1 VVSHSAR
8 GPVGVRRSGHRSIR
22 RAGPKENSSVCA
34 SAVRFQW
41 CRPRRRRSARGI
53 VNTLEREKIRRSR
66 TQSAARGLRTP
77 TTEITATLYPR
88 FHLPYTPK
96 ATYPIP
102 TLYPAS
108 RKQTRPEHVIYYSM
122 RRNKFFPASY
132 SMPRWYAG
140 WVRNSGLKLKCS
152 LFQILSQFRI
162 AHLLLTLVKHV
173 IPYILPTLQRF

>member
-1 VVSHSAR
+1 MWIRPTLYLNISYPR
-8 GPVGVRRSGHRSIR
+8 PGKYISG
-22 RAGPKENSSVCA
+22 CA

-53 VNTLEREKIRRSR
+53 VNTLELEREKIRHSR